1 MTSIQTSVSNAF
13 PVGYAGQLTGMVPN
27 RVDSYVNGEA
37 SAAIDLGIAVMR
49 GSSAKEVLRAS
60 GLEALLVGITTH
72 SHALNTTGNNEVE
85 ANDPVGVLI
94 EGDIYVQ
101 PEVTVAKFDPVY
113 VRVVAAGAEVLG
125 ALRNDEDGG
134 DAIRLPGA
142 YFYTAGTSSTV
153 AWVRLTR
160 DAAAADVD
168 LGDSINIRVDH
179 IQVTADT
186 TLFAYE
192 VPANKTFV
200 VDSVTYYN
208 ETGLA
213 QDATNF
219 FNIKVQDSGAAKV
232 AANWSTE
239 TGEEGTIAADTPVTM
254 TAGTLA
260 NRTFAAGTR
269 INLLLDEGGT
279 ATLPIGVVQI
289 NGRLK

>member
-1 MTSIQTSVSNAF
+1 MTSIQTTVTNKF
-13 PVGYAGQLTGMVPN
+13 PVGYAGQLTGFTPN

-37 SAAIDLGIAVMR
+37 SAAIDLGLAVMR

-60 GLEALLVGITTH
+60 GLNAQLVGITTH

-142 YFYTAGTSSTV
+142 YFYTAGTSSEV

-160 DAAAADVD
+160 DAVAADVD
-168 LGDSINIRVDH
+168 LGDSINIPVSH
-179 IQVTADT
+179 IQVTADAT
-186 TLFAYE
+186 QFAYE

-208 ETGLA
+208 ATGLA
-213 QDATNF
+213 EDAANYF
-219 FNIKVQDSGAAKV
+219 HLKVQDAAAAKV
-232 AANWSTE
+232 AADWSTE
-239 TGEEGTIAADTPVTM
+239 TGQEGSIAADTPVTL

-269 INLLLDEGGT
+269 INVFLDETGT
-279 ATLPIGVVQI
+279 ATLPAGQFQI